1 MNINVVYLV
10 TVFVISICSVIL
22 HELAHGLMAYALGD
36 QTAKLSGR
44 LSLNPLKHIDPVM
57 SIIVPVVLALVGAPI
72 FGGAKPVPINTR
84 NLKWGEWGFALVALA
99 GPLMNI
105 LLAFIFFLVG
115 NMTGVL
121 VNEGGSL
128 GYYEVIGGI
137 VCSTGLL
144 LNLGFALFNIIPI
157 PPLDGSRILYAL
169 APDFVR
175 NFMRNIEQYGLV
187 IVYGLIFFCS
197 SLFSAYLMS
206 GQAMFINFFFW
217 IVGVR

>member
-121 VNEGGSL
+121 VNESGSL

-169 APDFVR
+169 APDFAR

-187 IVYGLIFFCS
+187 IIYGLIFFCS

>member
-169 APDFVR
+169 APDFAR

-187 IVYGLIFFCS
+187 IIYGLIFFCS

>member
-1 MNINVVYLV
+1 
-10 TVFVISICSVIL
+10 
-22 HELAHGLMAYALGD
+22 
-36 QTAKLSGR
+36 
-44 LSLNPLKHIDPVM
+44 M

-137 VCSTGLL
+137 ICSTGLL

-169 APDFVR
+169 APDFAR

-187 IVYGLIFFCS
+187 IIYGFIFFCS

>member
-169 APDFVR
+169 APDFAR
-175 NFMRNIEQYGLV
+175 NFMRNIEQYGFV
-187 IVYGLIFFCS
+187 IIYGLIFFCS